1 MIKLLIIGP
10 TGSMGRLISRL
21 ALEDEEIKV
30 VAACDINNIGNELA
44 LLLGIKSSN
53 QIKIE
58 DVNNLQEI
66 IERTRPDVAIDFTIA
81 DATERNC
88 IICVK
93 SNIRCVIGTTAL
105 SRAFIEEFTLL
116 VNEKKTPAVISS
128 NMATGVNVFFEVAAQ
143 LAKYL
148 ADWDIEIVE
157 AHHHR
162 KVDSPSGTALT
173 VGKAISEAIGVD
185 IDSVAKYGRDKGPN
199 KREIGARKEIGIHAI
214 RAGDIVGDHL
224 VLYAG
229 NGERIELKHQ
239 VHSQNCLASGAIT
252 AVKFLAKAK
261 DVKVYSMKEVLG
273 L

>member
-1 MIKLLIIGP
+1 MTKLLIIGP
-10 TGSMGRLISRL
+10 TGSVGRLISKL
-21 ALEDEEIKV
+21 ALEEKEISV
-30 VAACDINNIGNELA
+30 VAACDVSNIGDELA
-44 LLLGIKSSN
+44 LIAGIKSSN
-53 QIKIE
+53 QIKVE
-58 DVNNLQEI
+58 DINDLQQI

-81 DATERNC
+81 RATEKNC
-88 IICVK
+88 LKCVQ
-93 SNIRCVIGTTAL
+93 SGVRCVIGTTAL
-105 SRAFIEEFTLL
+105 SDTFLNEFNSL
-116 VNEKKTPAVISS
+116 VLEKNAPAVISS
-128 NMATGVNVFFEVAAQ
+128 NMATGVNIFFEMAAH

-162 KVDSPSGTALT
+162 KADSPSGTALT

-185 IDSVAKYGRDKGPN
+185 IDQVAKYGRNKGPN
-199 KREIGARKEIGIHAI
+199 KREVSARKEIGVHAI

-239 VHSQNCLASGAIT
+239 AHSRNCFASGAIT
-252 AVKFLAKAK
+252 AVKFIANAKEA
-261 DVKVYSMKEVLG
+261 KVYTMKEVLG